1 VTSGVIRHDSLR
13 NRFTLDRGGAVA
25 YITYRE
31 VDAHTLDLDHTF
43 VPPALRGGGIASQ
56 LTEHAL
62 RYARARGA
70 RVIASCPFV
79 ATYLARHPEHRDL
92 AV

>member
-1 VTSGVIRHDSLR
+1 MEAEIRHDSDR
-13 NRFTLDRGGAVA
+13 NRFTFEQDGARA
-25 YITYRE
+25 YLTYRE
-31 VDAHTLDLDHTF
+31 VDAQTLDFDHTF
-43 VPPALRGGGIASQ
+43 VPPALRGRGIAST

-70 RVIASCPFV
+70 KVVPTCPFV
-79 ATYLARHPEHRDL
+79 AVYVARHPEHRDL

>member
-1 VTSGVIRHDSLR
+1 MDESIRHEPDR
-13 NRFTLDRGGAVA
+13 NRFTLDRSGAVA
-25 YITYRE
+25 YITYRQ
-31 VDAHTLDLDHTF
+31 VDAHTLDFDHTF
-43 VPPALRGGGIASQ
+43 VPPALRGGGIASE

-70 RVIASCPFV
+70 KVIPSCPFV
-79 ATYLARHPEHRDL
+79 ATYLERHPEHRDL

>member
-1 VTSGVIRHDSLR
+1 MEGDIRHDPTR
-13 NRFTLDRGGAVA
+13 QRFTLDSNGALA
-25 YITYRE
+25 YLTYRE
-31 VDAHTLDLDHTF
+31 VDGQTLDFDHTF
-43 VPPALRGGGIASQ
+43 VPPALRGGGVASR

-70 RVIASCPFV
+70 KVVPSCPFV
-79 ATYLARHPEHRDL
+79 ATYIDRHPEHRDL

>member
-1 VTSGVIRHDSLR
+1 MSSDIRHDPAR
-13 NRFTLDRGGAVA
+13 KRFTLDKGGAVA

-43 VPPALRGGGIASQ
+43 VPPALRGGGIASE

-62 RYARARGA
+62 RYARGRGA
-70 RVIASCPFV
+70 KVIPSCPFV
-79 ATYLARHPEHRDL
+79 ATYIARHPEHRDL